1 MTRNTRL
8 RLEGFDG
15 DNVILSVKGDSK
27 YLDKCLV
34 FPPKNF
40 LEFLKF
46 CKDRASKGDCDFLME
61 VNDSIIEAQKKFLR

>member
-15 DNVILSVKGDSK
+15 EKIILSIHGDSNFK
-27 YLDKCLV
+27 GRSLV
-34 FPPKNF
+34 FSPNDF

-46 CKDRASKGDCDFLME
+46 CNDRASKGDCDFLME
-61 VNDSIIEAQKKFLR
+61 VNDSIIEAQQKFLR